1 MLHLMTSVA
10 KPSLDRITKA
20 LAVAGAFVAFGCGES
35 SQPQDDPRGTEWVH
49 RGPAQGTTYTIKYIA
64 PDSVPQEAI
73 DAALEEVDIEMNAWR
88 AESALS
94 RFNAFNRTDT
104 VFEVADEA
112 GVWSLLWDISSD
124 VHRESKGA
132 FDIAMAPLMKLWGF
146 RMQHREIVTP
156 SMVDSVHAFARFR
169 TDVVDFNE
177 VLDAVGLAV
186 GGHLSK
192 GDPRAELDFNAVAQG
207 FTVDGLA
214 EVLMDHGVMDM
225 MVELGGEVKCMG
237 TNLQGQP
244 WRIAIDR
251 PQAEGR
257 TLQAILPMDNQSVC
271 TSGNYRKVTVVNG
284 QKLSHTLDPRTGAPV
299 THGLL
304 SATIVTPSAAYA
316 DAYATVCMVL
326 GPDRGAAWVDS
337 LQRTGK
343 DVEALF
349 IMDGGRE
356 DYSFWATPQLRNALE
371 WLEPL
376 SEYDS
381 PSSK

>member
-132 FDIAMAPLMKLWGF
+132 FDVAMAPLMKLWGF

-349 IMDGGRE
+349 IMDGGGE